1 MLRRARREKSN
12 DVIETAVTLQDA
24 FEFTP
29 RGLVVHGAP
38 GIDEWLRR
46 ILELRNAQDAL
57 LWCLGDM
64 LNYGE
69 ARYGEK
75 YAQAAE
81 DTGYDPDY
89 LRNVAYVARQFDLS
103 LRSDKL
109 RWSHHRALAAQ
120 WIKSEDR
127 ARIIAEAEQDRLTV
141 NEIRAC
147 VRMLPYAPPL
157 PTRARPV
164 AAEPRVVDLNAG
176 IGDAQA
182 AHEPAASS
190 GAVLPPLPNDT
201 TVTVS
206 ADEITDTLTGVFA
219 RHQRGDIEANEDDVD
234 IDCAPAGVLVRRQC
248 SRDEADEGETAYLP
262 TPAPLPPPL
271 PALRATVEAC
281 YGRQVVLVFD
291 EAPELHDGQ
300 RLTIYIST
308 EKTEKEG
315 KHERSSN
322 RRKA

>member
-1 MLRRARREKSN
+1 M
-12 DVIETAVTLQDA
+12 ETTVTLQDA

-46 ILELRNAQDAL
+46 IGELRDAQDAL

-75 YAQAAE
+75 YAQVAE

-120 WIKSEDR
+120 WIKPEDR

-157 PTRARPV
+157 PARTRYV
-164 AAEPRVVDLNAG
+164 AAESSVEDLSPG
-176 IGDAQA
+176 TGDAQA
-182 AHEPAASS
+182 VQEPTAIS
-190 GAVLPPLPNDT
+190 GA
-201 TVTVS
+201 VS
-206 ADEITDTLTGVFA
+206 ADEIDEALTEVFV
-219 RHQRGDIEANEDDVD
+219 RHQRGGIEADEGDVD
-234 IDCAPAGVLVRRQC
+234 IDCAPTGVLVRRQC
-248 SRDEADEGETAYLP
+248 SGDRADESVTAYLP
-262 TPAPLPPPL
+262 TPAPPSL

-291 EAPELHDGQ
+291 EAPDLRDGQ
-300 RLTIYIST
+300 RIMIYISA

-315 KHERSSN
+315 KHDRSSN